1 MQKKISNSNCSAPFI
16 KNDNSYID
24 NLLHKMF
31 SETGIRLK
39 QKLSLE
45 EANIANMGP
54 REREEG
60 AFGEELQPVLKKLRL
75 GEGEKKE
82 VEGEGEEL
90 VKGGERRGVKRRHH
104 PDTECTG
111 ATLLTL

>member
-1 MQKKISNSNCSAPFI
+1 MTSLTLIISFIRRFQKQAPDSNRSCV
-16 KNDNSYID
+16 K
-24 NLLHKMF
+24 
-31 SETGIRLK
+31 
-39 QKLSLE
+39 E

-75 GEGEKKE
+75 GENRE
-82 VEGEGEEL
+82 VEGEGGEL
-90 VKGGERRGVKRRHH
+90 VRGGEGRGVKRRHH

>member
-1 MQKKISNSNCSAPFI
+1 
-16 KNDNSYID
+16 
-24 NLLHKMF
+24 
-31 SETGIRLK
+31 
-39 QKLSLE
+39 
-45 EANIANMGP
+45 MGP

-82 VEGEGEEL
+82 VEGEGGEL
-90 VKGGERRGVKRRHH
+90 VKGGEGRGVKRRHH

-111 ATLLTL
+111 AILLTLYTTPEVEFFLALTSL

>member
-1 MQKKISNSNCSAPFI
+1 
-16 KNDNSYID
+16 
-24 NLLHKMF
+24 MF

-39 QKLSLE
+39 QKLCLE

-82 VEGEGEEL
+82 VEGEGGEL
-90 VKGGERRGVKRRHH
+90 VRGGEGRGVKRRHH

>member
-1 MQKKISNSNCSAPFI
+1 MTSLTLIISFIRRFQKQAPDSNRSCV
-16 KNDNSYID
+16 K
-24 NLLHKMF
+24 
-31 SETGIRLK
+31 
-39 QKLSLE
+39 E

-82 VEGEGEEL
+82 VEGEGGEL
-90 VKGGERRGVKRRHH
+90 VKGGEGRGVKRRHH

>member
-1 MQKKISNSNCSAPFI
+1 
-16 KNDNSYID
+16 
-24 NLLHKMF
+24 
-31 SETGIRLK
+31 
-39 QKLSLE
+39 
-45 EANIANMGP
+45 MGP

-82 VEGEGEEL
+82 AECEGGEL

-111 ATLLTL
+111 AILLTLYTLPEVLFFLAFTSL

>member
-1 MQKKISNSNCSAPFI
+1 
-16 KNDNSYID
+16 
-24 NLLHKMF
+24 
-31 SETGIRLK
+31 
-39 QKLSLE
+39 
-45 EANIANMGP
+45 MGP